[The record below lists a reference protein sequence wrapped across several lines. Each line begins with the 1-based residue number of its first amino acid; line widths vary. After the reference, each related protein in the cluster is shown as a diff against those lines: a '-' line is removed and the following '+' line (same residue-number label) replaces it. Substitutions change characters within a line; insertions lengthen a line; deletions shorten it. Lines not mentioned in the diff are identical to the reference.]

1 MTGEI
6 LVEVL
11 KSVNGDTHS
20 ILTETKEIAVS
31 TYSDGMP
38 IVKWDEASRRVTTML
53 LRPQSLSAFMTAMFL
68 VDAWADRGVFPPHLI
83 LPAMPGARQDRLNDT
98 GDYLFTAK
106 SVARELNLRKLPSVT
121 LVDPH
126 SDVSAALVDRSRV
139 IHAAECINPP
149 AGKYAAVVSP
159 DAGAEKRA
167 AAVAKKLGVPL
178 IHAWKTRDV
187 ATGAISGFGMQTPP
201 LDEKLGAKDAIVLVV
216 DDLCDGGGTFI
227 GLAGAIKPYGFKAH
241 LWTTHGLYSKGTAE
255 LLQHYGHLYC
265 TDSVLGPREGVIEIG
280 VCKKLLTEGS
290 L

>member
-1 MTGEI
+1 MSAELLVVTQEEVREI
-6 LVEVL
+6 PL
-11 KSVNGDTHS
+11 S
-20 ILTETKEIAVS
+20 A
-31 TYSDGMP
+31 YSDGMP
-38 IVKWDEASRRVTTML
+38 LVKWSDANPPVHTML
-53 LRPQSLSAFMTAMFL
+53 LRPKSLGSFMAAMFL
-68 VDAWADRGVFPPHLI
+68 VDAYVERRFPVPHLV
-83 LPAMPGARQDRLNDT
+83 LPAMPGARQDRLNSA

-106 SVARELNLRKLPSVT
+106 SVARELNLRNFPSVT

-139 IHAAECINPP
+139 IHAVDCINPP
-149 AGKYAAVVSP
+149 TGKYAAVISP

-167 AAVAKKLGVPL
+167 AQVARKLGVPL

-187 ATGAISGFGMQTPP
+187 STGEISGFGMQTPP

-216 DDLCDGGGTFI
+216 DDLCDGGGTFV

-265 TDSVLGPREGVIEIG
+265 TDSVLGPREGVIEIDI
-280 VCKKLLTEGS
+280 CKKLLLKG
-290 L
+290 LL

>member
-1 MTGEI
+1 MNANAELLVCRDDHSGTVEEI
-6 LVEVL
+6 PL
-11 KSVNGDTHS
+11 
-20 ILTETKEIAVS
+20 S

-38 IVKWDEASRRVTTML
+38 LVRWEHANPGVYSML
-53 LRPQSLSAFMTAMFL
+53 LRPKSLGSFMAAMFL
-68 VDAWADRGVFPPHLI
+68 ADAWTERWEAPPHLI

-106 SVARELNLRKLPSVT
+106 SIARELNHREFQSVT

-126 SDVSAALVDRSRV
+126 SDVSAALVDRARV
-139 IHAAECINPP
+139 IHAVDCINPP
-149 AGKYAAVVSP
+149 AGKYAAVISP

-167 AAVAKKLGVPL
+167 GQVARKLGVPL

-187 ATGAISGFGMQTPP
+187 STGAISGFGMGKELLP
-201 LDEKLGAKDAIVLVV
+201 LGSLVLVV

-227 GLAGAIKPYGFKAH
+227 GLAGLIEREGFKAH

-265 TDSVLGPREGVIEIG
+265 TDSVLGPREGVIEID
-280 VCKKLLTEGS
+280 VCKKLLMLMKGDI
-290 L
+290 